1 MIFLIDDD
9 SSVRKGYELFF
20 KSADLECTSLE
31 NANDFFDLYTPGMGD
46 ILILDLN
53 LPGMNGFDVL
63 KKLDNDNIHI
73 PVIVVTAFD
82 GPQSRKI
89 CKESGVNVFLRKPVD
104 GETLIDLIRYT
115 I

>member
-9 SSVRKGYELFF
+9 SSVRNGYELFF

-31 NANDFFDLYTPGMGD
+31 NANDFFDLHTPATGD

-63 KKLDNDNIHI
+63 KKMAQSHIHI

-82 GPQSRKI
+82 EPQSRKI
-89 CKESGVNVFLRKPVD
+89 CKESGVKVFLRKPV
-104 GETLIDLIRYT
+104 ETLIDLIRYT